1 MSERTV
7 AFRARRL
14 VECVPGIGQ
23 HPNYDAALA
32 AVQSL
37 L

>member
-7 AFRARRL
+7 AFHDRRL
-14 VECVPGIGQ
+14 VECAPGIGQ
-23 HPNYDAALA
+23 HPNYDAALT